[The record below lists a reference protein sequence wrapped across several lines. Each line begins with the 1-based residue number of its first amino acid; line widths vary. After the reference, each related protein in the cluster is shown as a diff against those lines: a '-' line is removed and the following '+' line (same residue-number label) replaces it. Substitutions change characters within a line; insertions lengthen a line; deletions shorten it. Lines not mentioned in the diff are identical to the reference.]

1 MKNLIQIGL
10 VMMLQ
15 YIACYLAGWNIP
27 ETGFILAFVLLW
39 QSLFIWLFHQISKKH
54 NTSGEYKFSKA
65 IWYIIM
71 PACSLIS
78 PLLSLM
84 IFIFGT
90 LCDLRRVS
98 QCITIKEW
106 VKSQVV
112 DELDGNISL
121 NFDSVEFPETTYY
134 NPATGYSM
142 RGGIDSAGNPSGTRW
157 QNYYER

>member
-10 VMMLQ
+10 VVMLQ
-15 YIACYLAGWNIP
+15 YIACYLAGWNMP

-39 QSLFIWLFHQISKKH
+39 QGLFIWLFHQISKKH
-54 NTSGEYKFSKA
+54 NTPGEYKFSKA

-71 PACSLIS
+71 PVCSLIS

-106 VKSQVV
+106 MKSQVIEESDSNV
-112 DELDGNISL
+112 TLD
-121 NFDSVEFPETTYY
+121 FESVEFGRT
-134 NPATGYSM
+134 NPATGLPMSGICVDI
-142 RGGIDSAGNPSGTRW
+142 GGNSYGCSSSHHNR
-157 QNYYER
+157 

>member
-10 VMMLQ
+10 VVMLQ
-15 YIACYLAGWNIP
+15 YIACYLAGWNMP

-39 QSLFIWLFHQISKKH
+39 QALFIWLFHQISKKH
-54 NTSGEYKFSKA
+54 NTQGEYKFSKV

-71 PACSLIS
+71 PVCSLIS

-98 QCITIKEW
+98 KCITIKEW
-106 VKSQVV
+106 MKSQIV

-121 NFDSVEFPETTYY
+121 DFESVKFPETTCY
-134 NPATGYSM
+134 NPATGYPM
-142 RGGIDSAGNPSGTRW
+142 FGGIDSDGNPSGTRW

>member
-39 QSLFIWLFHQISKKH
+39 QSLFIWLFHQISKKY

-90 LCDLRRVS
+90 LCDLRRAS

-142 RGGIDSAGNPSGTRW
+142 CGGIDSAGNPSGTRW
-157 QNYYER
+157 QNYYEC

>member
-1 MKNLIQIGL
+1 MKNLIQTGL
-10 VMMLQ
+10 VVMLQ
-15 YIACYLAGWNIP
+15 FIACYLAGWDMP

-39 QSLFIWLFHQISKKH
+39 QVLFIWLFYQISKKH
-54 NTSGEYKFSKA
+54 NTPGEYKFSKA

-71 PACSLIS
+71 PVCSLIS

-106 VKSQVV
+106 MKSQVV
-112 DELDGNISL
+112 EESDSSVTLD
-121 NFDSVEFPETTYY
+121 FEPVEFGRT
-134 NPATGYSM
+134 NPATGLPMSGIGVDI
-142 RGGIDSAGNPSGTRW
+142 GGNSYGCSASHHDR
-157 QNYYER
+157 

>member
-10 VMMLQ
+10 VVMLQ
-15 YIACYLAGWNIP
+15 YIACYLAGWNMP
-27 ETGFILAFVLLW
+27 ETGFILTFVLLW
-39 QSLFIWLFHQISKKH
+39 QALFIWLFHQISKKH
-54 NTSGEYKFSKA
+54 NSQGEYKFSKV

-71 PACSLIS
+71 PVCSLIS

-98 QCITIKEW
+98 KCITIKEW
-106 VKSQVV
+106 MKSQIV

-121 NFDSVEFPETTYY
+121 DFESVEFPETTCY
-134 NPATGYSM
+134 NPATGYPM
-142 RGGIDSAGNPSGTRW
+142 FGGIDSDGNPSGIRW
-157 QNYYER
+157 QNYYDR

>member
-10 VMMLQ
+10 VIMLQ
-15 YIACYLAGWNIP
+15 FIACYLSGWNMP

-39 QSLFIWLFHQISKKH
+39 QGLFIWLFHQISKKH
-54 NTSGEYKFSKA
+54 NTPGEYKFSKA

-71 PACSLIS
+71 LVCSLIS

-106 VKSQVV
+106 MKSQVIEESDSNV
-112 DELDGNISL
+112 TLD
-121 NFDSVEFPETTYY
+121 FESVEFGRT
-134 NPATGYSM
+134 NPATGLPMSGIGVDI
-142 RGGIDSAGNPSGTRW
+142 GGNSYGCSSSHHDR
-157 QNYYER
+157 